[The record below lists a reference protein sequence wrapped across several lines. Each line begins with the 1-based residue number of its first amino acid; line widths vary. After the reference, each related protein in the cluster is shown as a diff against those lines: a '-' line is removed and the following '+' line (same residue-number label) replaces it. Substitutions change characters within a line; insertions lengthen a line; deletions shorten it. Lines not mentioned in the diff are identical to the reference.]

1 MVNEKSCCIYLF
13 TQDIHQQLRDR
24 TNECQAL
31 KQQMEDYTMHVG
43 RVEEML
49 AQKEVEKEELLVQ
62 YKSLNSKAIELES
75 NAQQSE
81 DDHEHAKQDLL
92 HCQQVPKLF
101 FNIFCQI

>member
-1 MVNEKSCCIYLF
+1 MANEKSCYILF
-13 TQDIHQQLRDR
+13 TQGIHQQLRDR
-24 TNECQAL
+24 TNECQSL